1 VRGRIPE
8 EILTRIRERAN
19 IVEIVGAHV
28 GLRRVGRNHI
38 GLCPFHSEKTPSFTV
53 NDDRGIF
60 HCFGCGVGG
69 NVFSFLMRLEG
80 TPFPEIVE
88 RLARQY
94 GVELPERGEDDP
106 ALRQREALFRMNDQV
121 ARFFHRY
128 LWDSA
133 EAAPAR
139 DYLEERGIGRE
150 VADRFLLGYAPARS
164 DALVRKLR
172 DGGQSLESAVRLGL
186 IRERREGGGHYDLF
200 RARLTFPI
208 TDSSG
213 RVVGFGSR
221 SVPGTPSATGDLPK
235 YLNSPETP
243 LYRKGSHLYGLAV
256 ARDAI
261 RRADRV
267 LVVEGY
273 FDVLALAQAGIGH
286 VVASLGTALTLG
298 QLEVVKR
305 FTRNVVAFFDG
316 DNAGRAAA
324 EKSLPIF
331 FEAGLWGRAAF
342 LPGADDPDTFVR
354 REGTDA
360 VLALI
365 GRAIPLFEFYLDRVV
380 GPESSPAER
389 AMVAQRVS
397 GWLAKITD
405 PFEYDIA
412 ARTAAQRLGLAEEM
426 LRKQGGRPVA
436 TKSAAP
442 NASKAPGPEG
452 LLVEIM
458 LASPAAIARVAEADV
473 VALFA
478 DAQLRALAEEMIAL
492 ARQGGSSDAATLLMR
507 LDEATAARVAARLV
521 GGGATTEEQGDA
533 EADSTMTRLVD
544 DCVAAL
550 RERAARHDRQELL
563 RRIRAAE
570 GEGDVAAIV
579 EAQRELEH
587 LKRGGARP

>member
-8 EILTRIRERAN
+8 DILTRIRERAN
-19 IVEIVGAHV
+19 IVEIVGAQV
-28 GLRRVGRNHI
+28 GLRRVGRNHV
-38 GLCPFHSEKTPSFTV
+38 GLCPFHAEKTPSFTV
-53 NDDRGIF
+53 NEDRGIY
-60 HCFGCGVGG
+60 HCFGCGAGG

-94 GVELPERGEDDP
+94 GVELPEHGEDDP
-106 ALRQREALFRMNDQV
+106 ALRQREALFRLNDQV

-128 LWDSA
+128 LWDAA

-150 VADRFLLGYAPARS
+150 IADRFLLGYAPARS

-172 DGGQSLESAVRLGL
+172 EGGQSLESAVRLGL

-200 RARLTFPI
+200 RARLIFPI

-273 FDVLALAQAGIGH
+273 FDVLALAQGRIGH

-342 LPGADDPDTFVR
+342 LPGSDDPDTFVR
-354 REGTDA
+354 REGA
-360 VLALI
+360 EAALALI

-405 PFEYDIA
+405 PFEYDITARA
-412 ARTAAQRLGLAEEM
+412 AAERLGLGEEM
-426 LRKQGGRPVA
+426 LRKQGGRPA
-436 TKSAAP
+436 AAKAAAP
-442 NASKAPGPEG
+442 AATKAPGPEG
-452 LLVEIM
+452 LLVELM
-458 LASPAAIARVAEADV
+458 LASPAAIARVADAEV

-478 DAQLRALAEEMIAL
+478 EPQLRALAEEMITC
-492 ARQGGSSDAATLLMR
+492 ARQGGSGDAATLLMR
-507 LDEATAARVAARLV
+507 LDEPTAARVAARLV
-521 GGGATTEEQGDA
+521 GGEETTEEHGDA
-533 EADSTMTRLVD
+533 EADSTMMRLVD

-550 RERAARHDRQELL
+550 RERAARHDRQALV

-570 GEGDVAAIV
+570 GEGDVAAVV